1 MATFLNYVSM
11 MILSAF
17 SVTLAASCLQLV
29 QLVICR
35 VSPASG
41 NRDFIILAASGAV
54 PFELIE
60 FWWYLTSKQKI

>member
-11 MILSAF
+11 MILSAL

-29 QLVICR
+29 PLVICR
-35 VSPASG
+35 VSLASG
-41 NRDFIILAASGAV
+41 SRDFIILAASSAV